1 MKKNPKHTLKIDG
14 MTCTNCSFSV
24 ERAIKKLGGQEIN
37 VNFST
42 GEASFTGDIDIKEV
56 KSSIRLSGFTIIK
69 NENEKKFSKVK
80 YLFLISCVF
89 TIPLMLHMVVE
100 KESILNNPIL
110 QLALTIPVIL
120 SGGVYFLKSAYF
132 GIKTRV
138 LNMNVLVSMGF
149 LSAFFYSLYGAFVIT
164 GNIHDYL
171 FFETTAAIITL
182 VLLGNLLEEN
192 AIKKTTSALSD
203 LEELR
208 PRIARRVSNGK
219 QIERVK
225 VEELKIDDFIRINN
239 GDKLPVDGIIAS
251 GELELD
257 EKLITGESIPV
268 FKNTLTDVIS
278 GTTVISGSALVR
290 VTKRFGES
298 TIDQII
304 NLVKNAQI
312 QKPKIQKLGDKIS
325 AIFVP
330 TVISASILAF
340 FLNLFV
346 LEYSLQTAIMNSI
359 AVLVISCPC
368 AMGLAA
374 PTAVMVGIGKL
385 AKNGVLIK
393 GGATLEKL
401 ASADLIVF
409 DKTGTLTTG
418 EFILNKLNCYKES
431 EEKIKQVILSLE
443 QQSNHPIAE
452 SLVKALNKEVGPIYL
467 QDVIEIRGKGVKG
480 TDTDGNLYQLVSN
493 QYSKT
498 LTSRELTSDLVLFN
512 GTSVVAEL
520 WIKDQAKIDAEE
532 TINWLKSNGY
542 RTMLLSGDRRKNC
555 DEIARELYL
564 DDFYYE
570 KSPEEKLK
578 IIEKLNKNH
587 NVIMVG
593 DGINDAPSLALA
605 HVGVSFGSATDIAI
619 NSSEVILVDKKL
631 DSLKTALLVGKQTY
645 RTIQQN
651 FFWAFFYNIIAI
663 PIAAL
668 GFLKPMIAALA
679 MAFSD
684 VVVIGNSLLL
694 KIKRN

>member
-290 VTKRFGES
+290 VTKGFGES

-304 NLVKNAQI
+304 DLVKNAQI

-330 TVISASILAF
+330 TVIGASILAF

-480 TDTDGNLYQLVSN
+480 TDTEGNLYQLVSN